1 MNLWIPICL
10 VKNIFIATFTSI
22 VSSIMIKMFKA
33 MMPQEFFS
41 VVEWLIEFLPSPSL
55 PLFTPILSLPFNCT
69 IIFTEGNR
77 LSWTY
82 CWDQLNQRSIS
93 QRCKGR
99 LFTPRSDFWIIK
111 SGWKEEMLW
120 DITQLVNE
128 NHMQECQDTGRNL
141 FRDGFFFTVYTGLK
155 NLCISHSLTMY
166 PYLPL
171 TGKAELPQTS
181 GLYAEHMLT
190 QNPWKNCDSCPEIIF
205 LKFTVL
211 WAATI
216 STLNSRSWE
225 GKELSDWIN
234 VQQTVTQR
242 VDMCLGKTTFLYC
255 CS

>member
-10 VKNIFIATFTSI
+10 VKHIFIATFTSI

-99 LFTPRSDFWIIK
+99 LFINTQKRFLNNQIRLKRRDAMRHYTTCKWESYARVPGYRQKFIQRWI
-111 SGWKEEMLW
+111 
-120 DITQLVNE
+120 
-128 NHMQECQDTGRNL
+128 
-141 FRDGFFFTVYTGLK
+141 FF
-155 NLCISHSLTMY
+155 HSLHRLKKLMY
-166 PYLPL
+166 FSFSHHVPIFTSNWESRAPTDQWSLCRAYVNTKSLE
-171 TGKAELPQTS
+171 ELWQLS
-181 GLYAEHMLT
+181 WNYI
-190 QNPWKNCDSCPEIIF
+190 PEIHS
-205 LKFTVL
+205 VV
-211 WAATI
+211 
-216 STLNSRSWE
+216 SSNH
-225 GKELSDWIN
+225 
-234 VQQTVTQR
+234 
-242 VDMCLGKTTFLYC
+242 LY
-255 CS
+255 S